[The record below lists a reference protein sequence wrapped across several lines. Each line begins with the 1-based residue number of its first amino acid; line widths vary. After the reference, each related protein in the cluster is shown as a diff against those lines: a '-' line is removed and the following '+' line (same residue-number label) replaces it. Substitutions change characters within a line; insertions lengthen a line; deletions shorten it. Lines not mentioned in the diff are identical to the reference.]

1 MKLRKNY
8 VIMKVG
14 FLSKHHLQDKVFD
27 SSFPKANKLLSVIA
41 AVAVMMEN
49 DDFINFT
56 LIILHFYFVVFMKHQ
71 QKGKSAI
78 IHLMQKF

>member
-27 SSFPKANKLLSVIA
+27 SSFPKANKLSAIA
-41 AVAVMMEN
+41 AAAVMEN
-49 DDFINFT
+49 HDFINFT
-56 LIILHFYFVVFMKHQ
+56 LIIKLLYCGFMKHQ